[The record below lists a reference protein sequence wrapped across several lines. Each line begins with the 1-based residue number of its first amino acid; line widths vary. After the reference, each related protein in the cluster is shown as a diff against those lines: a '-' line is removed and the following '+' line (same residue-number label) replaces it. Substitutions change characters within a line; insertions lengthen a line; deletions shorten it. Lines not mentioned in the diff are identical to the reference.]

1 MRIATVTA
9 LSAAFGVVA
18 VLWGTRPLLRS
29 LAASR
34 AHALGFD
41 FDAKRARLGWGVVR
55 FGEVSLSSTSL
66 PGVTASFDEIVV
78 VPSFTFGVLR
88 VEVHGGRIRLAGS
101 LRTLEHELESFRPA
115 RATSDAHAA
124 NERVP
129 VVVDGID
136 VAWDDTEN
144 PANDGHAWGARY
156 RRSPDSHEALGA
168 DLARVALNGA
178 AVEVGRPEMELSR
191 VSQHRVLDHVSA
203 ANLDATVDL
212 DEVTTLLASPR
223 DDDAAA
229 PGGGPPGNVPA
240 TNTRGRSTLSKSGP
254 SASALTANPTEAS
267 PNRGPRWRA
276 ELRRGA
282 DAFSSMLRSGA
293 NAVLQ
298 KAHVRV
304 QSGAEA
310 LNFGPADLVVAR
322 DDARVHVSF
331 APGTERVA
339 TPLRIQ
345 LDLPIGDGPVD
356 VGLDGG
362 PISLGLLGVKEGD
375 LGLED
380 VDRAE
385 VEATGKA
392 QLSADGRS
400 LSVSGRS
407 RFVDVAMFQRKLAA
421 EPVRDIQIGFSGE
434 LGVELDGS
442 RIDLRNVTATVGRV
456 MLETSGTLER
466 GEDYSRGGFR
476 VEAPLAACADILAST
491 PPALV
496 PLLQGLEASGTFA
509 FSGELGFDTR
519 RPADTRVDWKI
530 ANGCRVT
537 EVPEG
542 LSPARFAKPWVRSV
556 LDKNDEPM
564 TIESGPGTPT
574 WVALR
579 DISPFMPTAILV
591 CEDSRFFSHGGF
603 DEKAIHDSIRD
614 NLRAGKFVRGAST
627 VSMQLA
633 KNLYLGREK
642 TLSRKLQEAVLT
654 LLLEQSLTKEQILE
668 LYLNVIE
675 FFPGVYG
682 IGPAAAYF
690 FHSDARDL
698 SLAQALYLGSILP
711 NPKHQHFGRDGA
723 IHPAWGAYLQHLMQ
737 IAHKVRRID
746 DHELEVGLAETVQ
759 FGAPAQ
765 GDEIAPAGDVD
776 LRDGDGNADVGPDYE
791 PTAP

>member
-1 MRIATVTA
+1 MRVVAVTA
-9 LSAAFGVVA
+9 LSATLGVVT
-18 VLWGTRPLLRS
+18 VVWGTRPLLCS

-34 AHALGFD
+34 ARAQGLD
-41 FDAKRARLGWGVVR
+41 FDAKRARIGWGVVR
-55 FGEVSLSSTSL
+55 FGEASLSSASL

-78 VPSFTFGVLR
+78 VPSFTFGVRR
-88 VEVHGGRIRLAGS
+88 VEVHGGRVRLAGS
-101 LRTLEHELESFRPA
+101 LRELENELESFRPA
-115 RATSDAHAA
+115 RPTSDGHAA
-124 NERVP
+124 AERVP
-129 VVVDGID
+129 VVVDGLD
-136 VAWDDTEN
+136 VVWDDPKT
-144 PANDGHAWGARY
+144 PGNDGHVWGARY

-168 DLARVALNGA
+168 DLARFAMNGTT
-178 AVEVGRPEMELSR
+178 VEVARPEVELSR
-191 VSQHRVLDHVSA
+191 VSKHRALDHVSA
-203 ANLDATVDL
+203 TSLDATVDL
-212 DEVTTLLASPR
+212 DEVGALLASSS
-223 DDDAAA
+223 DGAA
-229 PGGGPPGNVPA
+229 PGGAP
-240 TNTRGRSTLSKSGP
+240 
-254 SASALTANPTEAS
+254 TANAPET
-267 PNRGPRWRA
+267 PRNRGPRWRA

-282 DAFSSMLRSGA
+282 ETLASVLRSGA

-304 QSGAEA
+304 QSGADA
-310 LNFGPADLVVAR
+310 LNLGPADLVVAR

-339 TPLRIQ
+339 TPLRLQ

-392 QLSADGRS
+392 QLAADGRS

-407 RFVDVAMFQRKLAA
+407 RFVDVAVFQRKLAP
-421 EPVRDIQIGFSGE
+421 EPVRDIQIGLSGE
-434 LGVELDGS
+434 LGLELDGS
-442 RIDLRNVTATVGRV
+442 RIDLRNVTATLGRV

-466 GEDYSRGGFR
+466 GEDYSRGGFH
-476 VEAPLAACADILAST
+476 VEAPLAACADILGST

-496 PLLQGLEASGTFA
+496 PLLRGLEASGTFA

-542 LSPARFAKPWVRSV
+542 LSPARFEKPWVRSV
-556 LDKNDEPM
+556 LDKNDEPT
-564 TIESGPGTPT
+564 TIESGPGTST

-675 FFPGVYG
+675 FSPGVYG
-682 IGPAAAYF
+682 IGPAAAYY

-746 DHELEVGLAETVQ
+746 DHELEVGLGETVQ

-765 GDEIAPAGDVD
+765 GDEIAPPGDVD
-776 LRDGDGNADVGPDYE
+776 PHDGDGDADVGPDYE

>member
-1 MRIATVTA
+1 MRVALLTA
-9 LSAAFGVVA
+9 LSVALGGVA
-18 VLWGTRPLLRS
+18 VVWGTRPLLRS
-29 LAASR
+29 LARAR
-34 AHALGFD
+34 AHAQGFD
-41 FDAKRARLGWGVVR
+41 FDAKRARFGWGVVR
-55 FGEVSLSSTSL
+55 FGDASLSSASL

-78 VPSFTFGVLR
+78 VPSFTFGVR
-88 VEVHGGRIRLAGS
+88 RIEVHGGRVRLAGS
-101 LRTLEHELESFRPA
+101 LRTLENELDSFRPA
-115 RATSDAHAA
+115 RSTSDAHTAG
-124 NERVP
+124 ERVP
-129 VVVDGID
+129 VVVDGLD
-136 VAWDDTEN
+136 VAWDDATN
-144 PANDGHAWGARY
+144 PGNDGHLWGARY

-168 DLARVALNGA
+168 DLARFAMNGA
-178 AVEVGRPEMELSR
+178 SVEVARPEVELSR
-191 VSQHRVLDHVSA
+191 VSTHRVLDHVSA
-203 ANLDATVDL
+203 ASLDATVDL
-212 DEVTTLLASPR
+212 DEAATLLATASDVAASP
-223 DDDAAA
+223 
-229 PGGGPPGNVPA
+229 GTVPA
-240 TNTRGRSTLSKSGP
+240 TKALDATPAKHDPTAIAPPENTTDP
-254 SASALTANPTEAS
+254 SS
-267 PNRGPRWRA
+267 NRGPRWRA

-282 DAFSSMLRSGA
+282 AALSSMLRSGA

-310 LNFGPADLVVAR
+310 LNLGPADLVVAR
-322 DDARVHVSF
+322 DDVRVHVSF
-331 APGTERVA
+331 APGMERVA

-375 LGLED
+375 LGLEN

-407 RFVDVAMFQRKLAA
+407 RFVDVAVFQRKLAP
-421 EPVRDIQIGFSGE
+421 EPVRDVQVGLSGE

-456 MLETSGTLER
+456 TLETSGTLER
-466 GEDYSRGGFR
+466 GEDYSRGGFH
-476 VEAPLAACADILAST
+476 VEAPLAACADILGST

-509 FSGELGFDTR
+509 FSGDLGFDTR
-519 RPADTRVDWKI
+519 RPADTRVDWKV

-542 LSPARFAKPWVRSV
+542 LSPARFEKPWVRSV

-564 TIESGPGTPT
+564 TIESGPGTSA

-591 CEDSRFFSHGGF
+591 CEDSRFFSHSGF

-675 FFPGVYG
+675 FSPGVYG
-682 IGPAAAYF
+682 IGPAAAYY

-723 IHPAWGAYLQHLMQ
+723 IHPAWGVYLQHLMQ

-746 DHELEVGLAETVQ
+746 DHELEVGLGETVQ

-765 GDEIAPAGDVD
+765 GDEIAPASDVD
-776 LRDGDGNADVGPDYE
+776 PRDGEGDADVGPDYE
-791 PTAP
+791 PSAP